1 MPKVSFIIPCYNH
14 GKYIDEAIASI
25 EAINDPSLYEI
36 IIVNDGSPDEYT
48 NTRLKELSE
57 QGYHVIFQ
65 KNSGVCASRN
75 NAIAISTGDYILPL
89 DADNKIRAEFVMR
102 AVDFLDKNPYIDI
115 VYGDMKTFGEKE
127 DHDLEKYCQGPY
139 NLQKLMIS
147 SYLDTCAVYRRSVWE
162 KTGGYDVNIPSFED
176 WEIWLHAS
184 FLGFKFYY
192 INQIAFDYRILSN
205 SLIHQTNQSKTR
217 ANNII
222 EYMVQKHAAYF
233 GPQFINENIIHKT
246 KKSPVGFLSKIIL
259 MAYFPK
265 LFLSLVKKGRLRKYV

>member
-65 KNSGVCASRN
+65 KNSGVCVSRN
-75 NAIAISTGDYILPL
+75 NAIAISTGEYILPL
-89 DADNKIRAEFVMR
+89 DADNKIRPDFVR
-102 AVDFLDKNPYIDI
+102 KAVAFLDSNPDTHI

-127 DHDLEKYCQGPY
+127 NYDLEKYCQGPY
-139 NLQKLMIS
+139 NLQKLLIS
-147 SYLDTCAVYRRSVWE
+147 SYIDTCSVYRREVWE
-162 KTGGYDVNIPSFED
+162 KTGGYDANIPSFED

-184 FLGFKFYY
+184 FLGFKFKY
-192 INQIAFDYRILSN
+192 IEGIAFDYRILPN
-205 SLIHQTNQSKTR
+205 SLIRQTNKDKTR
-217 ANNII
+217 VNKFI
-222 EYMVQKHAAYF
+222 EYIAQKHPNYF
-233 GPQFINENIIHKT
+233 GPQFIHENIIQKT
-246 KKSPVGFLSKIIL
+246 KLSPLGFISKLIL
-259 MAYFPK
+259 MSYFPK
-265 LFLSLVKKGRLRKYV
+265 LFGSLVKKGYLRKYV